1 MNNLPEPIIDNIY
14 RYKHQLE
21 FKAVLDELIDNNID
35 TMYLTR
41 RALLR
46 YLTNHINEIEWV
58 ILNDTK
64 RICVLDYLK
73 MMYKYSNRI
82 FRSNIV

>member
-1 MNNLPEPIIDNIY
+1 MNSLPEPIIDNIY

-21 FKAVLDELIDNNID
+21 FKPVLDELIDQKID

-46 YLTNHINEIEWV
+46 YLKNHINEIEWV
-58 ILNDTK
+58 ILNTTE
-64 RICVLDYLK
+64 RMSVCDYIKKL
-73 MMYKYSNRI
+73 SRRI
-82 FRSNIV
+82 FN

>member
-1 MNNLPEPIIDNIY
+1 MNSLPETIIDNIY

-21 FKAVLDELIDNNID
+21 FKPVLDELIDQKID

-46 YLTNHINEIEWV
+46 YLKNHINEIEWV
-58 ILNDTK
+58 ILNTSE
-64 RICVLDYLK
+64 RMSVCDYIKKL
-73 MMYKYSNRI
+73 SRRI
-82 FRSNIV
+82 FN

>member
-1 MNNLPEPIIDNIY
+1 MNTLPEPIIDNIY

-21 FKAVLDELIDNNID
+21 FKPVLDELIDQKID

-46 YLTNHINEIEWV
+46 YLKNHINEIEWV
-58 ILNDTK
+58 ILNTSERMSVCDFIK
-64 RICVLDYLK
+64 KLSR
-73 MMYKYSNRI
+73 RI
-82 FRSNIV
+82 FN

>member
-14 RYKHQLE
+14 KYKHQLE
-21 FKAVLDELIDNNID
+21 FKAVLDELIDKNID

-41 RALLR
+41 RTLLR

-73 MMYKYSNRI
+73 MMYKYSNKI
-82 FRSNIV
+82 FN

>member
-1 MNNLPEPIIDNIY
+1 MNSLPEPIIDNIY

-21 FKAVLDELIDNNID
+21 FKPVLDELIDQKID

-46 YLTNHINEIEWV
+46 YLKNHINEIEWV
-58 ILNDTK
+58 ILNTSE
-64 RICVLDYLK
+64 RMSVCDYIKKL
-73 MMYKYSNRI
+73 SRRI
-82 FRSNIV
+82 FN

>member
-1 MNNLPEPIIDNIY
+1 MNSLPETIIDNIY

-21 FKAVLDELIDNNID
+21 FKPVLDELIDQKID

-46 YLTNHINEIEWV
+46 YLKNHINEIEWV
-58 ILNDTK
+58 ILNTSE
-64 RICVLDYLK
+64 RMSVCDYIKEL
-73 MMYKYSNRI
+73 SRRI
-82 FRSNIV
+82 FN

>member
-1 MNNLPEPIIDNIY
+1 MNTLPEPIIDNIY

-21 FKAVLDELIDNNID
+21 FKPVLDELIDNNID

-46 YLTNHINEIEWV
+46 YLKNHINEIEWV

-64 RICVLDYLK
+64 RICILDYLK

-82 FRSNIV
+82 FN

>member
-21 FKAVLDELIDNNID
+21 FKPVLDELIDQKID

-46 YLTNHINEIEWV
+46 YLKNHINEIEWV
-58 ILNDTK
+58 ILNTSE
-64 RICVLDYLK
+64 RMSVCDYIREL
-73 MMYKYSNRI
+73 SRRI
-82 FRSNIV
+82 FN

>member
-1 MNNLPEPIIDNIY
+1 MNTLPEPIVDNIY

-21 FKAVLDELIDNNID
+21 FKPVLDELIDNNID

-46 YLTNHINEIEWV
+46 YLKNHINEIEWV
-58 ILNDTK
+58 ILNTSERMSVYDYTK
-64 RICVLDYLK
+64 KLSRI
-73 MMYKYSNRI
+73 I
-82 FRSNIV
+82 FN

>member
-1 MNNLPEPIIDNIY
+1 MNTLPEPIIDNIY

-21 FKAVLDELIDNNID
+21 FKPVLDELIDQKID

-46 YLTNHINEIEWV
+46 YLKNHINEIEWV
-58 ILNDTK
+58 ILNTSERMSVCDYIK
-64 RICVLDYLK
+64 KLSRI
-73 MMYKYSNRI
+73 I
-82 FRSNIV
+82 FN

>member
-1 MNNLPEPIIDNIY
+1 MDILPEPIIDNIY

-21 FKAVLDELIDNNID
+21 FKPVLDELIDQKID

-46 YLTNHINEIEWV
+46 YLKNHINEIEWV
-58 ILNDTK
+58 ILNTSE
-64 RICVLDYLK
+64 RMSVCDYIKKL
-73 MMYKYSNRI
+73 SRRI
-82 FRSNIV
+82 FN

>member
-21 FKAVLDELIDNNID
+21 FKPVLDELIDQKID

-46 YLTNHINEIEWV
+46 YLKNHINEIEWV
-58 ILNDTK
+58 ILNTTERMSVCDYIK
-64 RICVLDYLK
+64 KLSRI
-73 MMYKYSNRI
+73 I
-82 FRSNIV
+82 FN

>member
-1 MNNLPEPIIDNIY
+1 MNNLPEPIVNNIY

-21 FKAVLDELIDNNID
+21 FKAVLDELIDKNID

-41 RALLR
+41 RTLLR

-58 ILNDTK
+58 ILNDAK

-73 MMYKYSNRI
+73 MMYKYSSRI
-82 FRSNIV
+82 FN

>member
-1 MNNLPEPIIDNIY
+1 MNSLPESIIDNIY

-21 FKAVLDELIDNNID
+21 FKPVLDELIDQKID

-46 YLTNHINEIEWV
+46 YLKNHINDIEWV
-58 ILNDTK
+58 ILNDSK
-64 RICVLDYLK
+64 RMCVLDYLK
-73 MMYKYSNRI
+73 ILCRSRNKI
-82 FRSNIV
+82 FN

>member
-1 MNNLPEPIIDNIY
+1 MNNLPEPIVNNIY

-58 ILNDTK
+58 ILNTSE
-64 RICVLDYLK
+64 RMSVCDYIKKL
-73 MMYKYSNRI
+73 SRRI
-82 FRSNIV
+82 FN

>member
-1 MNNLPEPIIDNIY
+1 MNSLPEPIIDNIY

-21 FKAVLDELIDNNID
+21 FKPVLDELIDQKID

-46 YLTNHINEIEWV
+46 YLKNHINEIEWV
-58 ILNDTK
+58 ILNTSE
-64 RICVLDYLK
+64 RMSVCDYIKEL
-73 MMYKYSNRI
+73 SRRI
-82 FRSNIV
+82 FN

>member
-1 MNNLPEPIIDNIY
+1 MNSLPETIIDNIY

-21 FKAVLDELIDNNID
+21 FKPVLDELIDQKID

-46 YLTNHINEIEWV
+46 YLKNHINEIEWV
-58 ILNDTK
+58 ILNTSE
-64 RICVLDYLK
+64 RMSVCDYIKKLSK
-73 MMYKYSNRI
+73 TI
-82 FRSNIV
+82 FN

>member
-1 MNNLPEPIIDNIY
+1 MNTLPEPIIDNIY

-21 FKAVLDELIDNNID
+21 FKPVLDELIDQKID

-46 YLTNHINEIEWV
+46 YLKYHINEIEWV
-58 ILNDTK
+58 ILNTSERMSVCDYIK
-64 RICVLDYLK
+64 KLSRI
-73 MMYKYSNRI
+73 I
-82 FRSNIV
+82 FN

>member
-21 FKAVLDELIDNNID
+21 FKPVLDELIDNNID

-41 RALLR
+41 RTLLR

-73 MMYKYSNRI
+73 MMYKYSSRI
-82 FRSNIV
+82 FN

>member
-1 MNNLPEPIIDNIY
+1 MNSLPETIIDNIY

-21 FKAVLDELIDNNID
+21 FRHVLDELIDQKID

-46 YLTNHINEIEWV
+46 YLKYHINEIEWV
-58 ILNDTK
+58 ILNTSERMSVCDYIRELSR
-64 RICVLDYLK
+64 RIL
-73 MMYKYSNRI
+73 N
-82 FRSNIV
+82 

>member
-21 FKAVLDELIDNNID
+21 FKPVLDELIDQKID

-46 YLTNHINEIEWV
+46 YLKNHINEIEWV
-58 ILNDTK
+58 ILNTSE
-64 RICVLDYLK
+64 RMSVCDYIKKL
-73 MMYKYSNRI
+73 SRRI
-82 FRSNIV
+82 FN

>member
-1 MNNLPEPIIDNIY
+1 MNSLPEPIIDNIY

-21 FKAVLDELIDNNID
+21 FKPVLDELIDQKID

-46 YLTNHINEIEWV
+46 YLINHINEIEWV
-58 ILNDTK
+58 ILNTTERMSVCDYIK
-64 RICVLDYLK
+64 KLSRI
-73 MMYKYSNRI
+73 I
-82 FRSNIV
+82 FN